1 MKRIYYIILAFSI
14 LGVKSLFG
22 QENPVGNI
30 SSLPYF
36 LNPSFYAMNDLGKV
50 GFVYQSEMQNI
61 GSQEERRLVFGSYNF
76 QEGGFTLGLD
86 IDSKTFKSTGF
97 NETRVSGHYIY
108 NLNIDSDWVVNPS
121 LSLSFVSR
129 QFQPGNVFLE
139 DQINILTGDISLT
152 SGDPLLSLI
161 KNRQYISIGAAA
173 VVHNSYNQAFGISI
187 KNINNPNQ
195 SIVDGQTDKL
205 KFLTSLQHTVVFD
218 INRYKQSPILP
229 NFTYIRLF
237 NSVAKYGPRIRIDA
251 QQRLD
256 LNDFYLSLSQQ
267 INKLAQTDLHKF
279 GFGVGLY
286 VGSIEYGF
294 NYNFNS
300 ASNPLAVPFKT
311 LEFFVSFDLSP
322 IAGRYRGDRSPFRH
336 F

>member
-1 MKRIYYIILAFSI
+1 MKHIFYFIWAFFL
-14 LGVKSLFG
+14 LGTEFLSA
-22 QENPVGNI
+22 QENPAGNI

-36 LNPSFYAMNDLGKV
+36 LNPSFYSMNDIGKV
-50 GFVYQSEMQNI
+50 GFVYQSELQNI

-86 IDSKTFKSTGF
+86 IDSKIFKSTGF

-129 QFQPGNVFLE
+129 HFQAGNVFLE

-152 SGDPLLSLI
+152 SEDPLLSLI
-161 KNRQYISIGAAA
+161 KNRQYISIGAGA
-173 VVHNSYNQAFGISI
+173 VVHNSYNQAFGLSI

-218 INRYKQSPILP
+218 INRYKQSPTLP
-229 NFTYIRLF
+229 DFTYLRLF
-237 NSVAKYGPRIRIDA
+237 NSVTKYGSRIRVDA
-251 QQRLD
+251 QQRID

-267 INKLAQTDLHKF
+267 LNKLTETGLHKF
-279 GFGVGLY
+279 GFGAGLY

-294 NYNFNS
+294 NYSFNS
-300 ASNPLAVPFKT
+300 ASSPLAVPFKT
-311 LEFFVSFDLSP
+311 MEFFVSFDLSP
-322 IAGRYRGDRSPFRH
+322 MAGRYRGDRSPFRH